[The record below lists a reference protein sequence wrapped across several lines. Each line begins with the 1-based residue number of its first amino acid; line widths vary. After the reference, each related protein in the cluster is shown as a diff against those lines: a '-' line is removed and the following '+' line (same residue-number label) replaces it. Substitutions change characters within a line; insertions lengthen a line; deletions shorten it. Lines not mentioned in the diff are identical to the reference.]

1 MAALTI
7 GECRHVLWPET
18 DPGGQAGVPRQPPV
32 AGAGRRP
39 EDPGGGEQVILV
51 RGVVVVVAVVVLVV
65 VVVVVVVVA
74 EMQKTYERANNV
86 CVKCLLA
93 WVKFEPISTLVCCKS
108 ELCRDFGLFGV
119 IFSTF

>member
-39 EDPGGGEQVILV
+39 EDPGGGEQVILG
-51 RGVVVVVAVVVLVV
+51 RG

-74 EMQKTYERANNV
+74 EMQKHMNVQTMFVENV
-86 CVKCLLA
+86 C
-93 WVKFEPISTLVCCKS
+93 
-108 ELCRDFGLFGV
+108 
-119 IFSTF
+119 